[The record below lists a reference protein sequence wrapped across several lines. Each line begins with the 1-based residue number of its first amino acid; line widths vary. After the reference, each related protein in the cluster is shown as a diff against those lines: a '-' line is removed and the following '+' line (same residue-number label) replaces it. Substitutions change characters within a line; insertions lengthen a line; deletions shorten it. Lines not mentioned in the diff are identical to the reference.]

1 MFKRSH
7 ERKRNRLPHYNYS
20 QPGYYFITICTHQF
34 IPYFGSI
41 KNKVMNLNGIG
52 KIAKS
57 CWERIPKHFEHVGLD
72 EFIIMPNHFHGII
85 TIEPSVVGDALLRPL
100 RNDRTKML
108 IPRIVHGFK
117 SCVTRNI
124 KKQYSQST
132 FKWQKSYYDHII
144 RDENGLEQ
152 IQYYIK
158 SNPQNWKND
167 KNNPINYST

>member
-7 ERKRNRLPHYNYS
+7 ERKRNRLPHHNYS

-41 KNKVMNLNGIG
+41 KNKEMNLNGIG

-57 CWERIPKHFEHVGLD
+57 CWERIPKHFDHVGLG
-72 EFIIMPNHFHGII
+72 EFIIMPNHIHGII
-85 TIEPSVVGDALLRPL
+85 TIEPSVVGDATVGNTD
-100 RNDRTKML
+100 RNSLQTINRKIML
-108 IPRIVHGFK
+108 IPKIVGAYK
-117 SCVTRNI
+117 SSVTRNI
-124 KKQYSQST
+124 NKQFSQSK

-158 SNPQNWKND
+158 SNPKN
-167 KNNPINYST
+167 